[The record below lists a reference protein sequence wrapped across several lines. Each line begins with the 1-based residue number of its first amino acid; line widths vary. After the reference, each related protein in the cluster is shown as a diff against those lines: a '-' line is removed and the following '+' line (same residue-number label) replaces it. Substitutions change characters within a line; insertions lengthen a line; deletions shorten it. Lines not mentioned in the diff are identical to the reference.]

1 MYVNIGTLSHTLCL
15 EVTFTKETISG
26 RKLSQVVLI
35 LLVMN
40 AEDHYLQKERLSGEI
55 ENIY

>member
-1 MYVNIGTLSHTLCL
+1 MYANIGTLSHTLCL
-15 EVTFTKETISG
+15 EVTFTEETISG
-26 RKLSQVVLI
+26 RKLSQVALI

-40 AEDHYLQKERLSGEI
+40 AEDHSLQKERLSEEI

>member
-1 MYVNIGTLSHTLCL
+1 MYVNIGTLSHTLFL